1 MKRGRAWGS
10 LPSPANYPQGKIH
23 VAILSINPLNNAV
36 VRRYFIASDLVRQ
49 AVGIEAERM
58 GENERVSNGA
68 FQLQCWS
75 RWRGIFL
82 TMMVLPLGGQPF
94 RNTFHLGSLKV
105 RTRLHMGLSQSSY
118 YGDRQHYHSW
128 IHGTH

>member
-82 TMMVLPLGGQPF
+82 TMMVLPLGGPTLQKNVP
-94 RNTFHLGSLKV
+94 
-105 RTRLHMGLSQSSY
+105 
-118 YGDRQHYHSW
+118 SW
-128 IHGTH
+128 KSEGTHQASHGVVPVLVLR